1 MIHAPLSRFVLTA
14 ALLAPLTALAQDA
27 GIRLLSNPTEEIDD
41 SRFARFLVADEAGS
55 ALNPVDSKF
64 VTKRVE
70 DITRI
75 DGQTASVYSN
85 TRRGGDEARNPV
97 VVPPGTYIVEL
108 ACEGGGFY
116 SDPLIPLFKPRAK
129 SRPVQ
134 VEAGFD
140 YTFTCTG
147 RAAGRLHAEVTVQPR
162 SEAATRAF
170 AAPRPS
176 GPGTHA
182 AASSDLPWSPPA
194 DGAPTGIPD
203 QSIALPA
210 GLSDNTLSFL
220 VEDALSGHDWAIKE
234 RHARWVRAA
243 LHVED
248 IVAVVD
254 VVRDGDMLKVVYVD
268 SENLGYRNAK
278 GKIRIDGEYAAW
290 VQVLLDDIATILRVG
305 GQWADTGSE
314 AFDAPWVAPAP
325 TPYTPIPVQRLALP
339 GPIDR
344 DTAFGRIE
352 NTIKHRDW
360 VVLDRHRDWNRLM
373 LRVRT
378 HLVIVDAVLTD
389 GELQVVYR
397 DSSHLDFE
405 EKKGAAVIHRAYY
418 NWTDYLLRDM
428 AAALNVPPPP
438 ER

>member
-1 MIHAPLSRFVLTA
+1 MINTPMSRLVLIAT
-14 ALLAPLTALAQDA
+14 LLAPLAAAAQDA
-27 GIRLLSNPTEEIDD
+27 GIRLLSSPTEEIDD

-55 ALNPVDSKF
+55 HLNPVDSKF

-85 TRRGGDEARNPV
+85 TRRGGDEARNPI

-147 RAAGRLHAEVTVQPR
+147 RAAGRLHAEVTVKPR
-162 SEAATRAF
+162 SEAAASAF

-176 GPGTHA
+176 GPGTHVVA
-182 AASSDLPWSPPA
+182 GSDLPWSPPA
-194 DGAPTGIPD
+194 DGAATGIPD

-220 VEDALSGHDWAIKE
+220 VEDTLTGHDWVIKE

-254 VVRDGDMLKVVYVD
+254 VVRDGDTLKVVYVE
-268 SENLGYRNAK
+268 SENLGYRKAN
-278 GKIRIDGEYAAW
+278 GKTRIDGEYAAW
-290 VQVLLDDIATILRVG
+290 VQFLLGDIAAILRVG
-305 GQWADTGSE
+305 GQWADTGSDV
-314 AFDAPWVAPAP
+314 FDAPWVAPAP
-325 TPYTPIPVQRLALP
+325 TSYTPIPVQRLALP
-339 GPIDR
+339 EPIDR
-344 DTAFGRIE
+344 ATAFGRIE
-352 NTIKHRDW
+352 NTVKHRDW
-360 VVLDRHRDWNRLM
+360 VVMDRHRDWNRLM
-373 LRVRT
+373 LRVRG
-378 HLVIVDAVLTD
+378 HLLIVDAVFAD
-389 GELQVVYR
+389 GEVQVVYR
-397 DSSHLDFE
+397 DSSNLDFH

-418 NWTDYLLRDM
+418 NWTDYLLRNI
-428 AAALNVPPPP
+428 ATALNVPPPP
-438 ER
+438 EK